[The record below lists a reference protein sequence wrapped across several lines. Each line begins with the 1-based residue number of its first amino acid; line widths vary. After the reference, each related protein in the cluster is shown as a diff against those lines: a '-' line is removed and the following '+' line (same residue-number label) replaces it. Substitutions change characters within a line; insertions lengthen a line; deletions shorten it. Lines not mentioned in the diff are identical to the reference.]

1 MTWVHPF
8 GLNALCYVKGC
19 LTYFIHR
26 FFIMI
31 VKRAK
36 MYSTYSNDFFCCFLI
51 LQYLC
56 YSVKTT
62 IILLFLFLLFL
73 CVVQVAIES

>member
-1 MTWVHPF
+1 M
-8 GLNALCYVKGC
+8 
-19 LTYFIHR
+19 
-26 FFIMI
+26 
-31 VKRAK
+31 
-36 MYSTYSNDFFCCFLI
+36 YSNDFFCCFLI

-73 CVVQVAIES
+73 LVVQVAIES